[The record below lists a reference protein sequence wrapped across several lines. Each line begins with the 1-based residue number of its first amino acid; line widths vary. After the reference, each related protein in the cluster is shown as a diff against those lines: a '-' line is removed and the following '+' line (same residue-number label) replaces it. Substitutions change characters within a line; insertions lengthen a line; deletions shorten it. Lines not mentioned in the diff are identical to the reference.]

1 MSNIPRDLPPFFKK
15 RAQTFPN
22 TKEGINALLEAQ
34 KISKSEKLIE
44 LKRTQADLESERLAR
59 IQADQARIQAD
70 QARIQADQARI
81 QADQARIQADQAR
94 IQERNARIQ
103 AEQQNAAMIQAMRED
118 GVPETVIERAMKK
131 AKKTHGD
138 PGNI

>member
-81 QADQARIQADQAR
+81 QADQARIQ
-94 IQERNARIQ
+94 ERDARIQ